1 MLKSL
6 CLPKRGQEKV
16 SWVKN
21 QSLTPEVFPGFFI
34 PSLANNTGKMKKIA
48 LLGLL
53 FITSISLIHSQ
64 QALTEKQQNAIT
76 HLIDQYS
83 EAREK
88 IDTNLLKSILTTD
101 IDQLVSNGEWRKGI
115 ASAVAGMVKSS
126 ATQPGTRT
134 LKVESIKM
142 LNSTTAIADCRYEI
156 TNTDG
161 SIRKMWSAFIVV
173 NEKGKWKISGIRNM
187 LPSGQ

>member
-1 MLKSL
+1 
-6 CLPKRGQEKV
+6 
-16 SWVKN
+16 
-21 QSLTPEVFPGFFI
+21 
-34 PSLANNTGKMKKIA
+34 MKIIA

-53 FITSISLIHSQ
+53 YISGISISHAQLTPATRQ
-64 QALTEKQQNAIT
+64 QTAIT

-115 ASAVAGMVKSS
+115 ASAIAGMVRSS
-126 ATQPGTRT
+126 STQPGTRT

-142 LNSTTAIADCRYEI
+142 LNPATAIADCRYEI
-156 TNTDG
+156 TNADG
-161 SIRKMWSAFIVV
+161 TIRKMWSSFVVV
-173 NEKGKWKISGIRNM
+173 NDKGKWKISAIRNM
-187 LPSGQ
+187 LPSSQ

>member
-1 MLKSL
+1 
-6 CLPKRGQEKV
+6 
-16 SWVKN
+16 
-21 QSLTPEVFPGFFI
+21 
-34 PSLANNTGKMKKIA
+34 MKIIA

-53 FITSISLIHSQ
+53 YISGISILHAQLPPATRQ
-64 QALTEKQQNAIT
+64 QTAIT

-115 ASAVAGMVKSS
+115 ASAIAGMVRSS
-126 ATQPGTRT
+126 STQPGTRT

-142 LNSTTAIADCRYEI
+142 LNPATAIADCRYEI
-156 TNTDG
+156 TNADG
-161 SIRKMWSAFIVV
+161 TIRKMWSSFVVV
-173 NEKGKWKISGIRNM
+173 NDKGKWKISAIRNM
-187 LPSGQ
+187 LPSSQ

>member
-1 MLKSL
+1 M
-6 CLPKRGQEKV
+6 KR
-16 SWVKN
+16 
-21 QSLTPEVFPGFFI
+21 
-34 PSLANNTGKMKKIA
+34 IA
-48 LLGLL
+48 LLSLL
-53 FITSISLIHSQ
+53 FIISKSSLFAQ
-64 QALTEKQQNAIT
+64 QAPTEQQQKAIT

-126 ATQPGTRT
+126 SSQPGTRT

-142 LNSTTAIADCRYEI
+142 LNATTAITDCRYEI

-161 SIRKMWSAFIVV
+161 SIRKMWSAFILV
-173 NEKGKWKISGIRNM
+173 NEKGKWKISAIRNM
-187 LPSGQ
+187 LPSTQ

>member
-1 MLKSL
+1 
-6 CLPKRGQEKV
+6 
-16 SWVKN
+16 
-21 QSLTPEVFPGFFI
+21 
-34 PSLANNTGKMKKIA
+34 MKKIT
-48 LLGLL
+48 LLVLL
-53 FITSISLIHSQ
+53 YIPGISFSYSQ
-64 QALTEKQQNAIT
+64 QAPTPQQQTAIT

-115 ASAVAGMVKSS
+115 ASAVAGMVRSS
-126 ATQPGTRT
+126 SSQPGTRT

-142 LNSTTAIADCRYEI
+142 LSQATAIADCRYEI

-161 SIRKMWSAFIVV
+161 TIRKMWSSFIIVD
-173 NEKGKWKISGIRNM
+173 EKGKWKISSIRNM
-187 LPSGQ
+187 LPSSQ

>member
-1 MLKSL
+1 
-6 CLPKRGQEKV
+6 
-16 SWVKN
+16 
-21 QSLTPEVFPGFFI
+21 
-34 PSLANNTGKMKKIA
+34 MKIIA

-53 FITSISLIHSQ
+53 YISGISISHAQLPPATRQ
-64 QALTEKQQNAIT
+64 QTAII

-115 ASAVAGMVKSS
+115 ASAIAGMVRSS
-126 ATQPGTRT
+126 STQPGTRT

-142 LNSTTAIADCRYEI
+142 LNPATAIADCRYEI
-156 TNTDG
+156 TNADG
-161 SIRKMWSAFIVV
+161 TIRKMWSSFVVV
-173 NEKGKWKISGIRNM
+173 NDKGKWKISAIRNM
-187 LPSGQ
+187 LPSSQ

>member
-1 MLKSL
+1 
-6 CLPKRGQEKV
+6 
-16 SWVKN
+16 
-21 QSLTPEVFPGFFI
+21 
-34 PSLANNTGKMKKIA
+34 MKQIA
-48 LLGLL
+48 LLALL
-53 FITSISLIHSQ
+53 IIISNSFINAQ
-64 QALTEKQQNAIT
+64 QPATEQQQKAIT
-76 HLIDQYS
+76 YLIDQYS

-126 ATQPGTRT
+126 TTQPGTRT

-156 TNTDG
+156 TNADG
-161 SIRKMWSAFIVV
+161 TMRKMWSTFIVID
-173 NEKGKWKISGIRNM
+173 EKGKWKISAIRNM
-187 LPSGQ
+187 LPSTQ

>member
-1 MLKSL
+1 
-6 CLPKRGQEKV
+6 
-16 SWVKN
+16 
-21 QSLTPEVFPGFFI
+21 
-34 PSLANNTGKMKKIA
+34 MKQIA
-48 LLGLL
+48 LLAIL
-53 FITSISLIHSQ
+53 FINSNSLLYAQHSATEQ
-64 QALTEKQQNAIT
+64 QQKAIT

-126 ATQPGTRT
+126 STQPGTRT

-142 LNSTTAIADCRYEI
+142 FGNTTAIIDCRYEI
-156 TNTDG
+156 TNADG
-161 SIRKMWSAFIVV
+161 TMRKMWSAFIVV
-173 NEKGKWKISGIRNM
+173 NEKRKWKISAIRNM
-187 LPSGQ
+187 LPSSQ